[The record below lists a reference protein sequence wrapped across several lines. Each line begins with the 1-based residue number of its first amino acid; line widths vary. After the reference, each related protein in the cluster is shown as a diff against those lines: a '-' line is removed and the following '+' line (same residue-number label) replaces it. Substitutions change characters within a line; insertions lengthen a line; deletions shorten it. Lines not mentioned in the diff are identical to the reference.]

1 MARTYLVAVLLLGLF
16 ASMLTSGASPP
27 SNASASLAGQRDD
40 DPGIVPDAAVF
51 AASSAGQPV
60 ELELSSDG
68 HFYADVEVNGQP
80 IRFLVDTGASTVAL
94 SREDA
99 RRAGLGASISMPN
112 IVGEGASGAVHGEM
126 VILERISLGSANAAE
141 MPAVVL
147 DSGSQSLLGQ
157 SFLSKF
163 ASVAINGDRM
173 VLQ

>member
-16 ASMLTSGASPP
+16 ASLLPDSAALPT
-27 SNASASLAGQRDD
+27 NASAALAEKAPDD
-40 DPGIVPDAAVF
+40 LVTVPEPPVF
-51 AASSAGQPV
+51 ASSVGHAPV
-60 ELELSSDG
+60 ELERSSDG

-99 RRAGLGASISMPN
+99 RRAGLAASISMPN
-112 IVGEGASGAVHGEM
+112 IVGQGASGAVHGEI
-126 VILERISLGSANAAE
+126 VILERVTLGGAQVAD
-141 MPAVVL
+141 MPALVL
-147 DSGSQSLLGQ
+147 DSGAQSLLGQ

-163 ASVAINGDRM
+163 GSVEIRGDRM